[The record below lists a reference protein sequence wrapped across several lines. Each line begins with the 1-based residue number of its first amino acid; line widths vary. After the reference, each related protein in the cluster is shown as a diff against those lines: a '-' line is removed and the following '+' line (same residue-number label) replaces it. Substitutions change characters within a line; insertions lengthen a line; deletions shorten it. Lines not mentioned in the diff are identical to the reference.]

1 MVKQVYIFEG
11 ALGENEWV
19 VLVTLIRNCFGK
31 DLQAPSKNFRWMLYL
46 MRAVVW
52 VVEDEKLF
60 FLSLDEFTS
69 VSAYWSLPPNTFG
82 LNQGIILTSMLFSHS
97 YVES

>member
-1 MVKQVYIFEG
+1 MVKQVYVFEG

-31 DLQAPSKNFRWMLYL
+31 DLQAPSKMFRWMLYL

-52 VVEDEKLF
+52 VVEDEKPF